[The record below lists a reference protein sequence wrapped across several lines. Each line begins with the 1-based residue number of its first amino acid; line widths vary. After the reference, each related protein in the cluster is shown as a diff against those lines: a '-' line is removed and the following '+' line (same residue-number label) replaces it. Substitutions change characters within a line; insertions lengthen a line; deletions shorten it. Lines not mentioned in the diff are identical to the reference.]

1 MGVWNGNNFVRKIA
15 GVLISI
21 FIVAVVFFAVKDTLI
36 KIAVEVSVQHV
47 TGMKLRMSKL
57 KVGILKPAV
66 KIDGLKLFNPE
77 GYHDRILIDMPEIF
91 INYDPASFFKGEVH
105 LTEMRINLKEF
116 VVVKN
121 REGKVNLDELKM
133 IEDNGNKKVPKE
145 KNKSVPRLK
154 IDILKLKADK
164 AYYKDY
170 SGGGVPI
177 VKEFD
182 ININETYRNIED
194 LSALVS
200 LLMVQTLSKTTITGM
215 ANFEINKLKS
225 NLKNVL
231 TDPSKFFSGEKI
243 SGIKKILEG
252 VTSSFD
258 ESLINSPEGK
268 ENKEE
273 QE

>member
-1 MGVWNGNNFVRKIA
+1 MGVGKGTDLRKKIA
-15 GVLISI
+15 GVLIGI
-21 FIVAVVFFAVKDTLI
+21 FIVAAVFFAVKDTLI

-57 KVGILKPAV
+57 RVGILKPAV

-77 GYHDRILIDMPEIF
+77 GYNDKILIDMPEIF

-121 REGKVNLDELKM
+121 REGKVNLDALKM

-145 KNKSVPRLK
+145 KNKSVPGLR

-170 SGGGVPI
+170 SGGAAPV

-200 LLMVQTLSKTTITGM
+200 LLVVQTLAKTTITGM
-215 ANFEINKLKS
+215 ANLEINKLKS
-225 NLKNVL
+225 NLKNVIM
-231 TDPSKFFSGEKI
+231 DPSKIFSGEKI
-243 SGIKKILEG
+243 SGMKEILKD
-252 VTSSFD
+252 VTSSFG
-258 ESLINSPEGK
+258 ESLINPLEVK
-268 ENKEE
+268 ENKEKRE
-273 QE
+273 